1 MRAAPGQSGSVAA
14 GRGSTGALQHLS
26 PSMHMK
32 SVLTEHGGFHVL
44 VEMDTYFVAL
54 TPTTMDT
61 GVAFS
66 VRAAA
71 PSAPSP
77 TWAPLGRA

>member
-1 MRAAPGQSGSVAA
+1 
-14 GRGSTGALQHLS
+14 
-26 PSMHMK
+26 MK

-66 VRAAA
+66 VRAAT
-71 PSAPSP
+71 PSLVRTDPQP
-77 TWAPLGRA
+77 YFP